1 MIPTYIS
8 VKLTVSYKK
17 TNEKISCT
25 SILELDS
32 QKIFQNRSIVG
43 VDYTCVEI
51 HGLAI
56 AMRFEK
62 VAY

>member
-8 VKLTVSYKK
+8 VKLTVSYEK

-56 AMRFEK
+56 AM
-62 VAY
+62 